1 MPPVR
6 YLFAATDLSPASLP
20 AVDRG
25 FQIAAATGARY
36 TVMHALGLDAL
47 GPLANLLGAK
57 APEVAH
63 KALARQHA
71 ALQAVTSDPARHQGV
86 AAEVL
91 VTEGMA
97 STAVPEQ
104 AARAS
109 ADLVVI
115 GPKGQSTLRHLVI
128 GSTASRLLRKSR
140 CTVLVVKNPGQ
151 TPYRRALIPV
161 DFSPGSEQCIRLARA
176 IAPQAHI
183 VLLHVFDVPFEGMLE
198 YAGVSQDE
206 IHRYRAEARV
216 RALAQLRD
224 LAARAGLADGG
235 CITCVEHG
243 DAVQHILAQED
254 RTQCDLLVMGK
265 HGTHVTEEL
274 LLGSVTHRVL
284 AESRSDM
291 LVVVDPQGPASTRD

>member
-6 YLFAATDLSPASLP
+6 HLFAATDLSPASLQ

-47 GPLANLLGAK
+47 GPLANLLGEK
-57 APEVAH
+57 ASAVAL
-63 KALARQHA
+63 KAREGQQA
-71 ALQAVTSDPARHQGV
+71 ALQAIASDPARSQGV
-86 AAEVL
+86 AADVL

-97 STAVPEQ
+97 TSAVPEQ
-104 AARAS
+104 VARAQ
-109 ADLVVI
+109 ADVVVI
-115 GPKGQSTLRHLVI
+115 GPKGRSTLRHLVI

-140 CTVLVVKNPGQ
+140 STVLVVKNPGGA
-151 TPYRRALIPV
+151 PYRRLLIPV
-161 DFSPGSEQCIRLARA
+161 DFSPGSEQSIRLARA

-216 RALAQLRD
+216 RALAQLRE
-224 LAARAGLADGG
+224 LAARAGLAEGDF
-235 CITCVEHG
+235 ITSVEHG
-243 DAVQHILAQED
+243 DAVQHILAQEE
-254 RTQCDLLVMGK
+254 QSACDLIVMGK

-284 AESRSDM
+284 AESRADM
-291 LVVVDPQGPASTRD
+291 LVVVDPYKPA